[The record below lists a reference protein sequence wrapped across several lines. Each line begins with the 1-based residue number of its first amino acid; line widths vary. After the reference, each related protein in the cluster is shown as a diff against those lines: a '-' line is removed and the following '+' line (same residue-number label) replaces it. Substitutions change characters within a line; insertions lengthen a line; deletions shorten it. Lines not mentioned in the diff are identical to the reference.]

1 MALNPV
7 NLQMSVPRVPEAS
20 SIQQQ
25 AIQRPVAEQM
35 NLEQQA
41 IKQTEE
47 NRTQTSKLA
56 ETEKAMIRDEEQG
69 KKNSKQNKQ
78 QQKQQKEQSDP
89 NTEKQV
95 IHPYKGHSI
104 DIKL

>member
-25 AIQRPVAEQM
+25 AIQRPVMEQM

-41 IKQTEE
+41 IKQTME
-47 NRTQTSKLA
+47 NRSQTSKLA
-56 ETEKAMIRDEEQG
+56 ETEKSLIRDEEKG
-69 KKNSKQNKQ
+69 KQNSEQNKQ
-78 QQKQQKEQSDP
+78 QQKQKNEKSDS

-95 IHPYKGHSI
+95 MHPYKGHSI